1 MSYKPAMLKLDL
13 GQLQLPFCMPF
24 QLDQT
29 VPFLQQQPQQTPR
42 HYNCSCPEPILT
54 KMYNKYKLQIA
65 VLLIMYQNKKK
76 CRSLEI
82 YQ

>member
-1 MSYKPAMLKLDL
+1 
-13 GQLQLPFCMPF
+13 
-24 QLDQT
+24 
-29 VPFLQQQPQQTPR
+29 
-42 HYNCSCPEPILT
+42 
-54 KMYNKYKLQIA
+54 MYNKYKLHIA